1 MWCLVY
7 IAMSTTSVPPT
18 DCSITSL
25 DVCTYLAVVINQANW
40 DDDLEKIPYLAKC
53 MSTEDKDRQLMVEQV
68 NRALAVK

>member
-7 IAMSTTSVPPT
+7 IAMSVTSVPPT

-25 DVCTYLAVVINQANW
+25 DVCTYKAVVVNQENW

-53 MSTEDKDRQLMVEQV
+53 MSTADRQKYLRVQMIV
-68 NRALAVK
+68 RALATK